1 MLLALSRTACVG
13 VLFATELLLLTFEFA
28 EEPFIKTPLL
38 LTLLVLELLNT
49 EKLPPPPAETFAM
62 LLLLLLVLLLLLLLE
77 VGVLCAF
84 GIMPFD

>member
-1 MLLALSRTACVG
+1 MLSRTVCVG
-13 VLFATELLLLTFEFA
+13 VLFATELLLLTMEFT

-38 LTLLVLELLNT
+38 TLLVLELFNT
-49 EKLPPPPAETFAM
+49 EKFPPAHDVTFAM
-62 LLLLLLVLLLLLLLE
+62 LLLLLLVLLLLLLME